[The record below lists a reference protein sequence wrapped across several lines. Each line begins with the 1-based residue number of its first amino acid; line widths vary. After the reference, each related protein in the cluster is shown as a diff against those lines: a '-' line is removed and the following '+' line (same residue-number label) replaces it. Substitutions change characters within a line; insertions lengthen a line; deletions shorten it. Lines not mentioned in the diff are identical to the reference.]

1 MKIASLFS
9 LFATMAVLILGLTH
23 SEPASACRDCP
34 FPMLISD
41 GRWLMPSGLS
51 VLTVEDV
58 HIGKKQM
65 ESTIRLI
72 DSASGEVLAEGFVT
86 YRRGRK
92 QIKAQLI
99 DSSGGSM
106 EIQLFFQDS
115 ERKKVQIKV
124 SCTSCSL
131 QKGYWN

>member
-1 MKIASLFS
+1 MKIASLFYI
-9 LFATMAVLILGLTH
+9 LATTAVFIFGLAH
-23 SEPASACRDCP
+23 SEPASACRDCL

-51 VLTVEDV
+51 VLTLEEVPIAKRQVET
-58 HIGKKQM
+58 
-65 ESTIRLI
+65 TIRLI
-72 DSASGEVLAEGFVT
+72 DSSSGELLAEGFVT

-92 QIKAQLI
+92 KIKAQLI
-99 DSSGGSM
+99 DNAGGII
-106 EIQLFFQDS
+106 EIHLFLQDR